1 MKQEKIRKRYAICS
15 GKDCGLQECVN
26 ESRNNLEIKK
36 NLDFVDVLDVLISTY
51 FFSKNKLEMCVLK
64 LMMLKVRNR

>member
-1 MKQEKIRKRYAICS
+1 MKQEKIRKMYAICS

-51 FFSKNKLEMCVLK
+51 FFSKN
-64 LMMLKVRNR
+64 